1 MSTDDVDG
9 TPAPVVRSTGG
20 VTVTKRLDRELDDK
34 VPTVVYDIEAPVEDP
49 RTVVIEDPAPRELGG
64 DDNAVG
70 FHPEYE
76 IDNWSRLNGG
86 TLVRFEREI
95 AASEETVRT
104 ALGVK
109 PNYDEQA
116 VAELEPAVQVDG
128 VDATPPSPDPDA
140 DSASGETSTTSGGG
154 APAAPGHSRETDDAT
169 GGAGETDDASGIGG
183 QSEGGSVA
191 ADAEASADRAEQAA
205 AEAREVAGAAD
216 RAAEAAQAAA
226 EDAQSAA
233 VGDVG
238 PGDVGDA
245 GSVVAAMTDA
255 LEAAD
260 ESEVAAFRAALGVSD
275 AGDGVSESEAAQVEH
290 LSAKLTELEAYIDR
304 MEAFI
309 DENGDAQGLL
319 QSVQRDQQQLE
330 ATVEGIEEDVESVR
344 AAVGEL
350 RGEIETFQE
359 MRRVLERQDD
369 G

>member
-9 TPAPVVRSTGG
+9 APAPVVRSADG
-20 VTVTKRLDRELDDK
+20 VTVTKRLDRELDEK

-64 DDNAVG
+64 DDTAVG

-128 VDATPPSPDPDA
+128 VDATPPSSDPDA
-140 DSASGETSTTSGGG
+140 DSVSGEPSTTSSGGG
-154 APAAPGHSRETDDAT
+154 APAAPGHSRETDDVT
-169 GGAGETDDASGIGG
+169 GDAGDAGEAVGG
-183 QSEGGSVA
+183 GTEREGGSVA

-216 RAAEAAQAAA
+216 RAAEVAQAAA

-238 PGDVGDA
+238 DG
-245 GSVVAAMTDA
+245 GSVVAAMA
-255 LEAAD
+255 EAVEAAD

-275 AGDGVSESEAAQVEH
+275 ADDGVSESEAAQVEH

-330 ATVEGIEEDVESVR
+330 AAVEGIEEDVEGLR

-350 RGEIETFQE
+350 RGEIEAFQE